1 MATTTAKRREIDESL
16 AIRAAWLHYAG
27 GLTQAEVAERIG
39 VSPVKAHRL
48 VNWAAQNGAVKVSVV
63 GEIADCVRL
72 EVEIAGRFGLK
83 GCEVVPD
90 LGEVGLP
97 LRALG
102 AAGAAFLQR
111 EIAQRPGG
119 VIGVGHGRTLAAAV
133 EQMPP
138 FDPQGTRFV
147 SLLGGLA
154 RNYAANPHDVMHRLA
169 GRSGAEAYVLPL
181 PFFANSS
188 ADREVLLAQPGVREV
203 FDMGAR
209 ADLML
214 IGIGTTEPDAQLV
227 ASRMIRAEEIAEVT
241 RGGAV
246 GEMLGHFLDAQGR
259 PVATGLSERTVA
271 PPLAV
276 LRDRRVVALAG
287 GPDKVA
293 AIAAVLRGGWLD
305 GLITDEAT
313 AQALA
318 ALPD

>member
-1 MATTTAKRREIDESL
+1 MATTAKRREIDESL

-63 GEIADCVRL
+63 GEIADCARL
-72 EVEIAGRFGLK
+72 EAQLTGRFGLR

-90 LGEVGLP
+90 LGEPGLP

-102 AAGAAFLQR
+102 PAGAAFLQR
-111 EIAQRPGG
+111 EIAQHPGG
-119 VIGVGHGRTLAAAV
+119 VIGIGHGRTLAAAV
-133 EQMPP
+133 ESMPP
-138 FDPQGTRFV
+138 FDAMGSRFV

-188 ADREVLLAQPGVREV
+188 ADRDVLLAQSGVREV
-203 FDMGAR
+203 FDMAAQ

-214 IGIGTTEPDAQLV
+214 VGIGTTEPDAQLV
-227 ASRMIRAEEIAEVT
+227 ASRMIRAEEIREVT

-246 GEMLGHFLDAQGR
+246 GEILGHFLDAEGR
-259 PVATGLSERTVA
+259 PVATGLSARTVA
-271 PPLAV
+271 PALEV
-276 LRDRRVVALAG
+276 LRSRRVVALAG